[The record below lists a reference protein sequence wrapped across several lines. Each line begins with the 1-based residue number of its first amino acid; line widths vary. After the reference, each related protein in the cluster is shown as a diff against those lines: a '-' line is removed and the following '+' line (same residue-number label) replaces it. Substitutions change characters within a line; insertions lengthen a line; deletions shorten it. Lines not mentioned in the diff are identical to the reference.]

1 MIMNKSVHNR
11 KKAVPS
17 TVLEKLDIHMINRKR
32 IKLDLYLL
40 LYAEL
45 TKNSL
50 KSNTNE
56 SIYKTDSQP
65 QKIILLLPNRK
76 GEREGQV
83 RSMGLRDTNY
93 CI

>member
-1 MIMNKSVHNR
+1 MNKSVHNR

-50 KSNTNE
+50 TK
-56 SIYKTDSQP
+56 
-65 QKIILLLPNRK
+65 
-76 GEREGQV
+76 
-83 RSMGLRDTNY
+83 
-93 CI
+93 